1 VSNMKKVGPADE
13 PMCETSERGER
24 LLARDEFLPTALEV
38 GQRILEIFGYQEISK
53 IVFRLRSN
61 SREINAVVNGDSLP
75 SAELLLG
82 IQKLT
87 GASIDW
93 ILTGNGNKFLAAPQP
108 QAPRQRTSRRA
119 RKRHQRSTQA
129 KIH

>member
-1 VSNMKKVGPADE
+1 MKKKGPADE
-13 PMCETSERGER
+13 PMCETSEKGER
-24 LLARDEFLPTALEV
+24 LLARDEILPAALEV
-38 GQRILEIFGYQEISK
+38 GQRILEIFGYQEIAK

-61 SREINAVVNGDSLP
+61 SREINAVVDGDSLP

-93 ILTGNGNKFLAAPQP
+93 ILTGNGNKFLAAAQP
-108 QAPRQRTSRRA
+108 EEPRQRPSRRA
-119 RKRHQRSTQA
+119 RKRHPRSIHS

>member
-1 VSNMKKVGPADE
+1 MKKVGPADE
-13 PMCETSERGER
+13 PMCETSEKGER

-93 ILTGNGNKFLAAPQP
+93 ILTGNGNKFLPAPQP
-108 QAPRQRTSRRA
+108 QAPRQRASRRA

>member
-1 VSNMKKVGPADE
+1 LPA
-13 PMCETSERGER
+13 
-24 LLARDEFLPTALEV
+24 ALEV
-38 GQRILEIFGYQEISK
+38 GQRILEIFGYQEIAK
-53 IVFRLRSN
+53 TVFRLRSN

-93 ILTGNGNKFLAAPQP
+93 ILTGNGNKFLAAAQP
-108 QAPRQRTSRRA
+108 EEPRQRPSRRA
-119 RKRHQRSTQA
+119 RKRHPRSIHS

>member
-1 VSNMKKVGPADE
+1 MKKCGPADE
-13 PMCETSERGER
+13 PMCETSEKGER
-24 LLARDEFLPTALEV
+24 LLSPNEILPTALEI
-38 GQRILEIFGYQEISK
+38 GQRILEIFGYQEIAK

-93 ILTGNGNKFLAAPQP
+93 ILTGNGNKFLASPQP
-108 QAPRQRTSRRA
+108 EAPRQRQSRRA
-119 RKRHQRSTQA
+119 RKRHPSSIQA